1 MAVPK
6 VVGGKPLTLLI
17 AVIVA
22 LTAASSAYATTFDSA
37 HEPPV
42 IGNPGV
48 TTRTQSAGGPFASFQ
63 VTLAL
68 ALICPAGQPMAYTV
82 TFEDATGSR
91 SIPLQEPCNGEWP
104 EVPFSE
110 TGRDFDVSVQS
121 GARVIPEIKYEGS
134 NPSALIGYLDIRPA
148 RTTPFI
154 YQVTGPSG
162 VVAQAPMTATVTPP
176 EEINQNTEIDR
187 FINTC
192 IDGSHELKSKEGGNL
207 YCEVGGSVAYTPGGW
222 PAPPVEAPAA
232 TEPTSSTPA
241 PKQTTTASI
250 YRAFRANGSSAI
262 RTRTRSGYCWS
273 GSATVNRRDAW
284 RCMTANQ
291 IEDPCFSATIT
302 AKTVICPVAPWD
314 QTGIKIR
321 LTRPLPRKYADHA
334 PPSLRTQPWALE
346 LYDGKRA
353 TFEEG
358 ASNVA
363 EGHRLN
369 YFFGPSSKEG
379 LWGYP
384 SRSAQPWTILAA
396 PFGAHTL
403 SVRVAIRRAWM

>member
-1 MAVPK
+1 
-6 VVGGKPLTLLI
+6 
-17 AVIVA
+17 
-22 LTAASSAYATTFDSA
+22 
-37 HEPPV
+37 
-42 IGNPGV
+42 
-48 TTRTQSAGGPFASFQ
+48 
-63 VTLAL
+63 
-68 ALICPAGQPMAYTV
+68 
-82 TFEDATGSR
+82 
-91 SIPLQEPCNGEWP
+91 
-104 EVPFSE
+104 
-110 TGRDFDVSVQS
+110 
-121 GARVIPEIKYEGS
+121 
-134 NPSALIGYLDIRPA
+134 
-148 RTTPFI
+148 
-154 YQVTGPSG
+154 
-162 VVAQAPMTATVTPP
+162 MT
-176 EEINQNTEIDR
+176 
-187 FINTC
+187 
-192 IDGSHELKSKEGGNL
+192 S
-207 YCEVGGSVAYTPGGW
+207 
-222 PAPPVEAPAA
+222 
-232 TEPTSSTPA
+232 
-241 PKQTTTASI
+241 
-250 YRAFRANGSSAI
+250 
-262 RTRTRSGYCWS
+262 
-273 GSATVNRRDAW
+273 
-284 RCMTANQ
+284 NQ

-384 SRSAQPWTILAA
+384 SRSAEPWTILAA